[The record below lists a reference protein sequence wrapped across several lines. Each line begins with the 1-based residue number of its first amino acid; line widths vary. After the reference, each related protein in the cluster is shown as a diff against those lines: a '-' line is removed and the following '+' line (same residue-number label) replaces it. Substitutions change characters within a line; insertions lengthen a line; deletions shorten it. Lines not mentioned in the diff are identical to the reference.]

1 MAREKSPRRGSTTTI
16 TPQSRMTVVVHDR
29 DVESLVG
36 DLERRVFDPAFF
48 VVSFITTRD
57 LGIFY

>member
-1 MAREKSPRRGSTTTI
+1 
-16 TPQSRMTVVVHDR
+16 MTVVVHDR